1 MKINKTRFMNNLKA
15 IGETGKIDGAG
26 ITRLAFSNE
35 YSISLDKLE
44 KLMIDAG
51 LEVKRDK
58 VGNLYGKRLGTCEG
72 LGCIMSGS
80 HLDTVKNG
88 GLYDGNLGIIAA
100 LEVINTLNDN
110 NIQTKHSIEV
120 VAFNAEEGSEMGGTF
135 GSRVMTGRQNL
146 EEKGIEEKLALYNL
160 TIDDV
165 KDSIRNTG
173 EIAAFL
179 ELHIEQGGY
188 LENNKLNI
196 GIVDGIVGITRYLVK
211 IKGEAN
217 HAGTTPMDLRRDA
230 LVAAS
235 KMIVKID
242 EIAQSYSNPFVA
254 TVGSIEAFPGSV
266 NVIPGEVHF
275 WIEMRDLEQ
284 DKIIQ
289 AVKRLK
295 EYANALNGFEVEFQ
309 LNVDKPSKKTNEEIN
324 KVTEKVCMDKN
335 IKYTVMSSGAGH
347 DAKELVYKVPT
358 SMIFVP
364 SKNGISHSPN
374 EFTDENDLEIGVEVL
389 ASTILELDKII

>member
-15 IGETGKIDGAG
+15 IGEIGKIDDAG
-26 ITRLAFSNE
+26 ITRLAFSDE
-35 YSISLDKLE
+35 YSIALDKLE

-58 VGNLYGKRLGTCEG
+58 VGNLYGKRPGICEG

-110 NIQTKHSIEV
+110 NIQTKHPIEV

-146 EEKGIEEKLALYNL
+146 EEKRIEEKLALYNL
-160 TIDDV
+160 TVDDV

>member
-1 MKINKTRFMNNLKA
+1 MKINKTRFMNSLRS
-15 IGETGKIDGAG
+15 IGEIGKINGGG

-35 YSISLDKLE
+35 YSIALDNLE

-58 VGNLYGKRLGTCEG
+58 VGNLYGKRPGMDKNLGS
-72 LGCIMSGS
+72 IMSGS

-88 GLYDGNLGIIAA
+88 GLYDGNLGIVAA
-100 LEVINTLNDN
+100 LEAINTLNDN

-135 GSRVMTGRQNL
+135 GSRVMTGRQSL
-146 EEKGIEEKLALYNL
+146 EEKGIEEKLAIYNL

-165 KDSIRNTG
+165 KDSIRNSD

-188 LENNKLNI
+188 LENNNLNI

-217 HAGTTPMDLRRDA
+217 HAGTTPMNLRKDA

-235 KMIVKID
+235 KMIIKID
-242 EIAQSYSNPFVA
+242 EIAQSYGNPFVA
-254 TVGSIEAFPGSV
+254 TVGAIEAFPGSV

-289 AVKRLK
+289 AVERLK
-295 EYANALNGFEVEFQ
+295 KYANTLNGFEVEFE

-324 KVTEKVCMDKN
+324 KVTEKVCLSKN

-364 SKNGISHSPN
+364 SKGGISHSPK

-389 ASTILELDKII
+389 ASTILELDKVM